1 MLGFTKIHA
10 CCMLKKTQHKGMV
23 RMYIVDLRSDTV
35 TKPTAKMRE
44 AMARA
49 EVGDD
54 VYGDDPTVN
63 RLEALA
69 KDMLGKEAALFVAS
83 GTMGNQLSIMAGT
96 SRGDEVIVSDEGHVF
111 VHEVG
116 AAAVLSG
123 VTLRQLHFENG
134 IFEAEKIKRAIRPFD
149 IHEPPTTLICIEN
162 ALSNGRVVSAKT
174 MAEVYDVARAHNLKV
189 HLDGARLFNAAAAL
203 NVSAKELAKYADSVS
218 FCLSKGLCAPVG
230 SIVAGD
236 AAFIKKARKYRKML
250 GGGMRQA
257 GILAAAGIIAL
268 EEMTARLKDD
278 HENARY
284 MANLLSNLEDV
295 HVDLPSVQINMVFFE
310 VKKPIAEL
318 EKIQAKMLERG
329 VKING
334 VAGGMFRFVTSNDI
348 SKKDIDY
355 AIGEFSKLLKQ
366 I

>member
-1 MLGFTKIHA
+1 
-10 CCMLKKTQHKGMV
+10 
-23 RMYIVDLRSDTV
+23 
-35 TKPTAKMRE
+35 
-44 AMARA
+44 
-49 EVGDD
+49 
-54 VYGDDPTVN
+54 
-63 RLEALA
+63 
-69 KDMLGKEAALFVAS
+69 
-83 GTMGNQLSIMAGT
+83 
-96 SRGDEVIVSDEGHVF
+96 
-111 VHEVG
+111 
-116 AAAVLSG
+116 
-123 VTLRQLHFENG
+123 LRQLHFENG

-174 MAEVYDVARAHNLKV
+174 MAEVYDVAKAHSLKV

-218 FCLSKGLCAPVG
+218 CCLSKGLCAPVG

-236 AAFIKKARKYRKML
+236 VAFIKKARKYRKML

-268 EEMTARLKDD
+268 EEMTERLKDD

-295 HVDLPSVQINMVFFE
+295 YVDLPSVQINMVFFE